1 VRTAALLLLAAA
13 GLSGAGAAAAPAAP
27 PPRPSLLLVTFD
39 TTRADRIGCYGAKDA
54 STPALDALAKR
65 GVRFAEALSPAPLT
79 LPSHATI
86 LTGRAPRE
94 HGARDNEGYRLAD
107 AQVSL
112 AETLQGAGFA
122 TAAFVGAAVLDRV
135 TGIGQG
141 FAHFDDQVRVGSER
155 WFAWQERAAQQVVD
169 ATEARLATLKPPFF
183 LWVHFYDP
191 HLPYVPPEPY
201 ATRFA
206 KRPYDGEI
214 AYADAQLGRLLE
226 RLAARGLDRSLVVAV
241 AGDHGESLGEHGEAA
256 HDVFVYQA
264 TQRVPLILAGPG
276 IAAGRV
282 VEERVGLID
291 LAPTLAEL
299 LGLPFPEA
307 RGRSLVPW
315 VRPTAPPPRPREA
328 AIYEIESVFPA
339 RAYGWAPLFGA
350 VQGTLKFV
358 DAPRPELYDLAR
370 DPRETTNLLD
380 AAPRDDAARRAL
392 EAGRPLAARVRELFA
407 ADIEALSAGGDA
419 AGAAAVDPEH
429 RARLEALGYAGGS
442 ASRPGDPRI
451 DPKDGMTFLPD
462 LDQARERLQR
472 GDPKQAGLLATRLL
486 ARNPQNLPARLVLAQ
501 AQLGQGD
508 AAAALA
514 TLDEAI
520 ARAPD
525 DPLPRFQRGN
535 ALRMRGR
542 GDPAALDA
550 AAVAYREALAR
561 HPRHAPSVYALA
573 SLLVERGDLAG
584 ASALLD
590 DAERRGVA
598 DGALLTLRGAAEAAR
613 GQSGA
618 ADAALARALA
628 LDPTAAAALEGRG
641 KLAYARGD
649 ARAAAGFYR
658 QALALAPSAVLA
670 RTLGAILW
678 FDLKDAAG
686 ARAALQQALA
696 LDPAGPDADD
706 VRALLAEIR

>member
-1 VRTAALLLLAAA
+1 M
-13 GLSGAGAAAAPAAP
+13 
-27 PPRPSLLLVTFD
+27 LLVTFD